1 MSDLNEVRQV
11 IILAAGRS
19 RRMEKL
25 SHREPKCLLP
35 YKGERVLERL
45 VRQIEDNG
53 IQNIHIVTGYCAN
66 KIEALFHDDPAVT
79 TI

>member
-1 MSDLNEVRQV
+1 MSDLNEIRQV

-25 SHREPKCLLP
+25 SRRESMCLLP

-45 VRQIEDNG
+45 VRQIKDNMG
-53 IQNIHIVTGYCAN
+53 
-66 KIEALFHDDPAVT
+66 
-79 TI
+79 